1 MTRAVIAIALAG
13 CAAFAA
19 TQPSAAFKIDRP
31 NAADIEAASNLS
43 QEELRGAVEDV
54 QRILSTGDCEAVLA
68 RLDPLLPRAGGDMRT
83 ILQFLRAPCLADL
96 RRNEDFEAVYREL
109 AEAAPDNPQVMVFG
123 VIAALNGDRQ
133 TEAAQHMIALA
144 EQHPGQLGQLNSWA
158 LRSILQDLAVSENY
172 ELRDRLNIA
181 LAEADWQP
189 PDLPDMRETIA
200 AGAIDAHLKDGNSDA
215 AGALMDRIESPMTL
229 TTMAIDRHYEP
240 LWPAIE
246 ETLGAEQGRAI
257 DLYARARLD
266 GYANNGG
273 DSAALRDAVIAY
285 RLLGRLNMAAEIAER
300 ATVSADM
307 DEATFVTARIRAGT
321 LIALGEDDAAIA
333 ILESVTS
340 LDPQVT
346 PFVPSAYVSLAEFL
360 DILHRPEAAL
370 AVARQGMAGLEGR
383 LSAYGRSWLRRTEIC
398 ALTALDRR
406 DEAAPLAAAL
416 AGNREDNP
424 AAAIEAQL
432 CFGDDDR
439 AAALAIATLETR
451 EGAEQIADQ
460 FLTDEMLGSGMT
472 VYLRAMWQRLLA
484 RDDVREAFDRRLRL
498 LPRELWPSTDPR
510 PVPRREQVPTPPGL
524 ITT

>member
-1 MTRAVIAIALAG
+1 
-13 CAAFAA
+13 
-19 TQPSAAFKIDRP
+19 
-31 NAADIEAASNLS
+31 
-43 QEELRGAVEDV
+43 
-54 QRILSTGDCEAVLA
+54 
-68 RLDPLLPRAGGDMRT
+68 
-83 ILQFLRAPCLADL
+83 
-96 RRNEDFEAVYREL
+96 
-109 AEAAPDNPQVMVFG
+109 
-123 VIAALNGDRQ
+123 
-133 TEAAQHMIALA
+133 
-144 EQHPGQLGQLNSWA
+144 
-158 LRSILQDLAVSENY
+158 LRSILQDLAVSEEF

-189 PDLPDMRETIA
+189 SDFPDMRENIA
-200 AGAIDAHLKDGNSDA
+200 AGAIDAYLKDGNSEA
-215 AGALMDRIESPMTL
+215 AGALMGRIESPMTL

-246 ETLGAEQGRAI
+246 EALGAEQGRAI
-257 DLYARARLD
+257 DYYVGMRLD

-285 RLLGRLNMAAEIAER
+285 RLLGRWRTAAEIAER
-300 ATVSADM
+300 AVVSADM
-307 DEATFVTARIRAGT
+307 DEATFVTARIRAGI
-321 LIALGEDDAAIA
+321 LIALGEDDEAIA
-333 ILESVTS
+333 LLETVTA

-370 AVARQGMAGLEGR
+370 DVARHGMENLADR
-383 LSAYGRSWLRRTEIC
+383 LSAYGRGWLRRTEIC

-406 DEAAPLAAAL
+406 EEAAPLAVSL
-416 AGNREDNP
+416 AGDREDNP

-460 FLTDEMLGSGMT
+460 FLTDEMLGSQMT

-484 RDDVREAFDRRLRL
+484 RADVREAFDRRLRL
-498 LPRELWPSTDPR
+498 LPRELWPSSDPR